1 MARIRQQFPQNYGSS
16 GNINNEFESV
26 IRYLNAA
33 EFGNNTV
40 GELLAKIFDSNG
52 NWDGPVEFQKNTG
65 GDIEYRVGEYSNSTD
80 GWITLVSAADLR
92 GETGQ
97 NFGEIGAPIF
107 FGRVDY
113 TATAAQTDFDY
124 AHATTDEILVYVDGV
139 LQREGASNDYT
150 TDPTGGG
157 SSAGSVEFNSG
168 LTGGEVVSLFKVRAT
183 AITGYTRSDTDTV
196 GAQAVFPFIHDENT
210 KLQVYKNG
218 ILQREGGANDY
229 TTSPASNTVTFNSN
243 VPAGNTVTILTVEN
257 TSVQAVTGMMFE
269 ENFVHTDSGLIRFD
283 KIKIDN
289 GDIPQAKVATLTSD
303 LGEKA
308 KLTVS
313 PTTPSA
319 PATGD
324 LWHDTSQTPNQLK
337 FYDGTQWLRTSP
349 ESSLPTFTTSN
360 SGQFVK
366 VNGTGTA
373 LEYGTVDLSSV
384 IAITQKGAANGVA
397 ELDSTGR
404 LPVTQLPSLLAS
416 DSFYDIITTPT
427 NTTYTVKRIYK
438 QKIQVDGLSLQT
450 ASGTCSVQVAVNGV
464 GFGSVYSVS
473 STVNEFALGTPIEID
488 ATSANKQIGFIVT
501 NNSSASQLEVTMA
514 VSVLTS

>member
-40 GELLAKIFDSNG
+40 GELLAKIFDADG

-65 GDIEYRVGEYSNSTD
+65 GDIEYRIGEYTNTTD
-80 GWITLVSAADLR
+80 GWITLVAAADLR
-92 GETGQ
+92 GPAGQ
-97 NFGEIGAPIF
+97 DFGEIGAPIF
-107 FGRVDY
+107 FGRADFAA
-113 TATAAQTDFDY
+113 TATQTEFDY
-124 AHATTDEILVYVDGV
+124 AHASTDELLVYVDGI
-139 LQREGASNDYT
+139 LKQSGPSNDYT
-150 TDPTGGG
+150 TDPAGG
-157 SSAGSVEFNSG
+157 SVSAGAVTFNVG
-168 LTGGEVVSLFKVRAT
+168 LSAGEIVSIFKVRAS
-183 AITGYTRSDTDTV
+183 AITGYTRADTLTV
-196 GAQAVFPFIHDENT
+196 GAQAVFPFAHDEDT

-218 ILQREGGANDY
+218 ILQREGGTNDF
-229 TTSPASNTVTFNSN
+229 TTSPSSNTITFNNSI
-243 VPAGNTVTILTVEN
+243 PAGNLVSIITVEN

-269 ENFVHTDSGLIRFD
+269 EDFAHTDSGLIKLD

-289 GDIPQAKVATLTSD
+289 DAIPQAKVANLTTD
-303 LGEKA
+303 IGTRA

-313 PTTPSA
+313 PNAPTA

-416 DSFYDIITTPT
+416 DSFYDLISAPT
-427 NTTYTVKRIYK
+427 NATFTLKRVYK
-438 QKIQVDGLSLQT
+438 QKLQVDGLSLQT

-488 ATSANKQIGFIVT
+488 ATSSNKKIGFIVT
-501 NNSSASQLEVTMA
+501 NNSSASELEVTMA
-514 VSVLTS
+514 VSVLTA